1 MIRRYICPT
10 LFALLIL
17 APFSAANAQ
26 SVGQAFKV
34 VVPGRMAIAVVNP
47 TATCLHDET
56 DDDQDFASEQWTVKG
71 NKKNGVTVTFS
82 TGSAF
87 VNSTDSAYK
96 NDATLLLATVSTTG
110 PGTWTLDTATDTTDY
125 AGGDEVATVQA
136 SSDKPGRATFDLT
149 CTCMV
154 GSFWD
159 MLEGDYDMT
168 VTGTVTANP

>member
-1 MIRRYICPT
+1 MIRRYTCPT

-17 APFSAANAQ
+17 APVVASAQ
-26 SVGQAFKV
+26 SANQGFTV
-34 VVPGRMAIAVVNP
+34 VVPGRMEIAVVN
-47 TATCLHDET
+47 ATVSHVHDET
-56 DDDQDFASEQWTVKG
+56 DNDQTLAAEQWSVKG

-87 VNSTDSAYK
+87 TNTTDSSYK
-96 NDATLLLATVSTTG
+96 SDASLLLATASTTG
-110 PGTWTLDTATDTTDY
+110 PGTWTLDTATDTTNY
-125 AGGDEVATVQA
+125 SGGDEIATVQA
-136 SSDKPGRATFDLT
+136 SSDKPGRATFNLT